1 MHGYDKRDTF
11 KLILES
17 ESADTS
23 VEASGQ
29 FNYKINLPAKKVN
42 YQKFYLFVDNFQI
55 CLKGLTSES
64 VQVNATLP
72 QYNSYNSKT
81 KANSTVIATVFN
93 TNVASGRTVD
103 LSLGYQNS
111 TAPIEINSLPQDLRL
126 DLIEMGGSGIDM
138 SAAAQF
144 FMIDLRIE
152 AYYDME

>member
-29 FNYKINLPAKKVN
+29 FNYKINLPARKVN

-55 CLKGLTSES
+55 CLKGLTTES
-64 VQVNATLP
+64 VQVKATLP
-72 QYNSYNSKT
+72 QYNSFNSRT
-81 KANSTVIATVFN
+81 KANNVAIATVFN
-93 TNVASGRTVD
+93 PNTASGRTAD
-103 LSLGYQNS
+103 LTLGYQNPN
-111 TAPIEINSLPQDLRL
+111 APIEINSLPQDIRL

-138 SAAAQF
+138 SGANQF